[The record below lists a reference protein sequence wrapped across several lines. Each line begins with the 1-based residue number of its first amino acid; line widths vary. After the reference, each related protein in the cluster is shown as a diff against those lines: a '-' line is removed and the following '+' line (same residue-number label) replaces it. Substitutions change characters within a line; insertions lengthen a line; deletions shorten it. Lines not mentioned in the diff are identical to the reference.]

1 MKLIRWISSFGL
13 AFLLVACGNSENG
26 ATPVSA
32 QPESAAVPQE
42 IPACDLVMGWDPWE
56 PYQYEVAGGQVFG
69 LDVDLLT
76 AVVRNTDCEISF
88 QKGSWRELLQQLK
101 EGEID
106 LLAGATQTAERDDFA
121 YFTTPYRDEEF
132 LLHIAPARMAEFQD
146 QSLEQLL
153 TGGIRIGVIDDY
165 LYGEPIAAWQDSDE
179 FSEQF
184 VYSAMAETNFSR
196 LLDGQ
201 VQGIIEDKF
210 VGAAIIRHKSL
221 GESVVAHP
229 QRFGSRPVS
238 IMVSKASVSEALF
251 KQINQ
256 SVQDLRENGA
266 IDKIL
271 AQYLAH

>member
-1 MKLIRWISSFGL
+1 
-13 AFLLVACGNSENG
+13 
-26 ATPVSA
+26 
-32 QPESAAVPQE
+32 
-42 IPACDLVMGWDPWE
+42 MGWDPWE

-76 AVVRNTDCEISF
+76 AVVRNTGCEISF
-88 QKGSWRELLQQLK
+88 QKGSWRALLQQLK

-121 YFTTPYRDEEF
+121 YFTSPYRDEEF
-132 LLHIAPARMAEFQD
+132 LLHISPAQMAEFQD

-184 VYSAMAETNFSR
+184 VYSALAETNFSR

-201 VQGIIEDKF
+201 VQGIVEDKF
-210 VGAAIIRHKSL
+210 VGAAIIRHKNL